1 MKKEVV
7 CPFCG
12 VVNDAVSTGLT
23 EVEFDNTGAIVYSE
37 RKCSSCDNIFSW
49 RENYALVSIED
60 VCPKSVS
67 AGNLN

>member
-23 EVEFDNTGAIVYSE
+23 KVEFDNTGA
-37 RKCSSCDNIFSW
+37 IFSW

-60 VCPKSVS
+60 VYPKSVS